1 MPRKKNTSQ
10 KSATVDRN
18 ELCSFLSET
27 LSLDKINDVSI
38 NGLQVQGAPV
48 VHKIGCAVDACMATY
63 RMAIKERCDFLLV
76 HHGIIWGG
84 IQSISG
90 PLHTQISYLLKNEL
104 NLFAAHLPLDLHPTL
119 GNNADLATLIG
130 LKKCTPFG
138 NYKGTLIGFEG
149 AFTRTVS
156 RDIIVDRLCRSLDT
170 ECTVL
175 PFGPDRIKRVAIIS
189 GGGAGE
195 LPEAIAKGV
204 DCYITGESS
213 HENYHAALEA
223 GINVIYAGHY
233 HTEKGGVER
242 IGRLLTRTFGIKS
255 VFLDS
260 PTPL

>member
-1 MPRKKNTSQ
+1 MPRKKNIPQPT
-10 KSATVDRN
+10 AIDRMT
-18 ELCSFLSET
+18 LCSFLIEA
-27 LSLDKINDVSI
+27 LSLDKIKDISI
-38 NGLQVQGAPV
+38 NGLQVQGTPTIK
-48 VHKIGCAVDACMATY
+48 KIGLAVDACMETY
-63 RMAIKERCDFLLV
+63 RMAVKEQCDFLLV

-84 IQSISG
+84 IQSICG
-90 PLHTQISYLLKNEL
+90 PLHTQISYLLKNNL
-104 NLFAAHLPLDLHPTL
+104 NLFAAHLPLDLHPIL
-119 GNNADLATLIG
+119 GNNANLAAIIG
-130 LKKCTPFG
+130 LKKLLPFG
-138 NYKGTLIGFEG
+138 DYKGTRIGFEG
-149 AFTRTVS
+149 AFGRAVS
-156 RDIIVDRLCRSLDT
+156 RDTIVDRLCRSLDT

-175 PFGPDRIKRVAIIS
+175 PFGPDRIRRVAIIS

-195 LPEAIAKGV
+195 LPEAINKGI

-242 IGRLLTRTFGIKS
+242 IGRLLTRTYGIES